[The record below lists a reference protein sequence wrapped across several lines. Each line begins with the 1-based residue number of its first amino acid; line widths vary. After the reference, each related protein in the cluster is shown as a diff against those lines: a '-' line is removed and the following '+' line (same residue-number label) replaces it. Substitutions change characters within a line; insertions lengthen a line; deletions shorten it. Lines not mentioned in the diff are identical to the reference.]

1 MASKEMSSFRFYSVT
16 MKQLDY
22 LVNLERG
29 KGQTLTPAM
38 AANRTSVI
46 ESLIEAEYLRRQE
59 EEARIV
65 EQLGKISIDA
75 QELRP
80 RRKNGRT
87 TRKRGHR
94 NQRLA
99 RRPTITIERPAD
111 PIEPAPAQ

>member
-1 MASKEMSSFRFYSVT
+1 MATKEMASFRFYSAT
-16 MKQLDY
+16 IKQLDY

-38 AANRTSVI
+38 QANRTSVI
-46 ESLIEAEYLRRQE
+46 ESLIEAEYIRRQE

-65 EQLGKISIDA
+65 EQLGKVSIDA

-87 TRKRGHR
+87 KKRAGHR
-94 NQRLA
+94 GQRLA
-99 RRPTITIERPAD
+99 RRPTITIEKPVDSLATVQD
-111 PIEPAPAQ
+111 